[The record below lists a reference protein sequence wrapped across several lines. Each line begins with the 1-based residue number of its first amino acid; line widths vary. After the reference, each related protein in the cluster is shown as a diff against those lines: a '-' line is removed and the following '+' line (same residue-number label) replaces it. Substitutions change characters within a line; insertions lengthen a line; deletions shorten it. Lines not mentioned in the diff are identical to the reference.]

1 MNSSQR
7 GSASVAAKII
17 EGLRAER
24 DALQHR
30 ASQCARGQRDAEMSF
45 QGVCGERDALLGS
58 QRAVAAALKEFLD
71 GMGRGGELGKAT
83 SRFIQTQIKNQ
94 LKQGSGFRVQGSMS
108 LRPKTQILVP

>member
-1 MNSSQR
+1 VNSSQR

-83 SRFIQTQIKNQ
+83 SRFIQTQIKNR
-94 LKQGSGFRVQGSMS
+94 LKQGSGFRVQGSMK
-108 LRPKTQILVP
+108 LGPKTQILVP